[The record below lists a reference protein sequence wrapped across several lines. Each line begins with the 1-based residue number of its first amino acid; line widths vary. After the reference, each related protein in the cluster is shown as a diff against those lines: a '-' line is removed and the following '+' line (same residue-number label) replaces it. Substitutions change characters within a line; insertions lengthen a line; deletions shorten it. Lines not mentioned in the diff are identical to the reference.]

1 MAEIYRVIVWDKVV
15 NEPYVKMEYDDL
27 EIAKNV
33 ARNMKRHYI
42 DDWGD
47 LGKEYY
53 HVKLQRVSGES
64 HE

>member
-53 HVKLQRVSGES
+53 DVKLQRVAGES